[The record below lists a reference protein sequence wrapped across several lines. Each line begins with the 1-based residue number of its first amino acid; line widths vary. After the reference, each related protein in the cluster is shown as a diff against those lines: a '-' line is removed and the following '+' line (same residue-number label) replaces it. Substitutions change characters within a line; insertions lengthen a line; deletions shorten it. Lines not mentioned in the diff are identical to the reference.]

1 MAPLTTAVSAVGL
14 TAATIGL
21 SWQGVKANVL
31 AMPLLPCQP
40 AESRLGGRKLHGGL
54 GRTIT
59 RALALLTY
67 EFEAAAVTR
76 TLICRVG
83 RPQLIAAPPG
93 SPARAGLCSSPCS
106 GFLTCGFTA
115 LGISP

>member
-1 MAPLTTAVSAVGL
+1 MAPLTTAVAAVGL

-67 EFEAAAVTR
+67 EFEAAAVTG
-76 TLICRVG
+76 TRVLS
-83 RPQLIAAPPG
+83 RAATVRG
-93 SPARAGLCSSPCS
+93 YVSGLVAGLERRN
-106 GFLTCGFTA
+106 GWTLA
-115 LGISP
+115 